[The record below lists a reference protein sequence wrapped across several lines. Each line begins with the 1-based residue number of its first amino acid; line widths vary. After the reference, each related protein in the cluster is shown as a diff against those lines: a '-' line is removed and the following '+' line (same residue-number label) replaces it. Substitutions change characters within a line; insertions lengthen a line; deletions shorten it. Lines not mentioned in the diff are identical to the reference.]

1 LKLPCYDG
9 PCFGHWVQVF
19 RNRCFRAGEGA
30 TEDAN
35 VNAGATVIGT
45 VRGVMENGNCRMF
58 CSILQ
63 ILLEVCLFQSG
74 SFVR

>member
-1 LKLPCYDG
+1 
-9 PCFGHWVQVF
+9 VQAF

-30 TEDAN
+30 AEDAN
-35 VNAGATVIGT
+35 VNAGATVIGA
-45 VRGVMENGNCRMF
+45 VRVIVENGDCRMF

-63 ILLEVCLFQSG
+63 ILLEVRLFESG